1 MFIPFAKRRIQSS
14 DWFGDV

>member
-1 MFIPFAKRRIQSS
+1 MFTPFAKLRIQSS

>member
-1 MFIPFAKRRIQSS
+1 MFIAFAKWRIQSS

>member
-1 MFIPFAKRRIQSS
+1 MFIPFAKRRVQSS